1 MIPHNSVVYITE
13 DECINSYI
21 IRDSVEILRNHIYF
35 ELHVL
40 IRIAD
45 RFKDIGTIAMIA
57 ISGEYREIFQLRVLR
72 DNVPTYARY

>member
-21 IRDSVEILRNHIYF
+21 IRDSEILQNHIYF

-57 ISGEYREIFQLRVLR
+57 ISAEYREIFQLHVLR
-72 DNVPTYARY
+72 DNVPPYAR